1 MRNTKPLRMVLL
13 PVLLCALAAAQKLRA
28 GQTQTEWPK
37 QVGPLTTNQLPAD
50 LGGVPHGFLGASFH
64 IEHFDAR
71 TTLLRGAITLTNL
84 ADTTNSIAL
93 CLKGPSIAYQVEI
106 CDPQGNAVRDP
117 SGILHNWNAQRFS
130 FAPHEGKRQAFEL
143 RLRDYFDLKPGKFQ
157 LLFVFNELLVRH
169 LPSDEWYMRPWSR
182 ERLVLLCE

>member
-1 MRNTKPLRMVLL
+1 MRNTKPLRMILV
-13 PVLLCALAAAQKLRA
+13 PALLCALAGAQKLH
-28 GQTQTEWPK
+28 GQTRSEWPE

-50 LGGVPHGFLGASFH
+50 LDGVPHGFLGASFH

-71 TTLLRGAITLTNL
+71 TTLLRGNITLTNL
-84 ADTTNSIAL
+84 TDTTNGIAL
-93 CLKGPSIAYQVEI
+93 SLVGPCIAGQIEI

-117 SGILHNWNAQRFS
+117 NGILHNWKAQWFS

-143 RLRDYFDLKPGKFQ
+143 RLRDYFDIKPGKFQ

-169 LPSDEWYMRPWSR
+169 LPNDGWHMRPWSR